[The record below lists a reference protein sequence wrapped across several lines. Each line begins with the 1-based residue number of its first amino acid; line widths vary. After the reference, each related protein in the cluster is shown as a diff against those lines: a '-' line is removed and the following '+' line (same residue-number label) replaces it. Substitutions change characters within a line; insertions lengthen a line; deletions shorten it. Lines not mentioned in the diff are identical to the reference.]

1 MALILNLWSSDD
13 DNPSERWDS
22 SWLSVVVVL
31 AIGMHVTVHAPG
43 FAAVHPVSL
52 PISLDKPRVI
62 V

>member
-31 AIGMHVTVHAPG
+31 AIGMHALGRPLRQVGSTV
-43 FAAVHPVSL
+43 F
-52 PISLDKPRVI
+52 
-62 V
+62 